1 LHYNKLFVDLN
12 CCSIVIQL
20 FVQQKNHLNSQN
32 MKNHSYLN
40 DLDIVH
46 LTHAQAEAAN
56 LSLHYG
62 HMKMGLIQTALHS
75 HHAAM
80 AKLAATV
87 QLGHH
92 EAKAMVEKVK
102 LLVSAKSKNDNL
114 SLEEQK
120 AAKYQECA
128 EAARSVI
135 RQHVK
140 MKTLAEAIILKHA
153 QMAQL
158 QKAIHAHHAQVASAI
173 KAAICRRA
181 ILAAQQS

>member
-1 LHYNKLFVDLN
+1 MQN
-12 CCSIVIQL
+12 
-20 FVQQKNHLNSQN
+20 NS
-32 MKNHSYLN
+32 YIN
-40 DLDIVH
+40 DLDIIH
-46 LTHAQAEAAN
+46 LTHAQAEAAT

-75 HHAAM
+75 HHTAM
-80 AKLAATV
+80 AKLTATV
-87 QLGHH
+87 ELAHH
-92 EAKAMVEKVK
+92 EAKTMVEKVK
-102 LLVSAKSKNDNL
+102 LLVAAKSKNATL

-120 AAKYQECA
+120 AEKYAECA

-153 QMAQL
+153 QMAEL
-158 QKAIHAHHAQVASAI
+158 QKAIHAHHAQVACAI

-181 ILAAQQS
+181 ILAAKQR